1 MADVYHE
8 RAAAEP
14 GAVDPFRRQI
24 LHLADHRS
32 LDALASAEELRRPLF
47 NSSGK
52 AFREVTGKLG
62 RNRIWPPPSLVTK
75 AKLEQPNGS
84 RPFIVYSQKICRHT
98 PHQQ

>member
-52 AFREVTGKLG
+52 LFGKSSASLAETGSG
-62 RNRIWPPPSLVTK
+62 HR
-75 AKLEQPNGS
+75 
-84 RPFIVYSQKICRHT
+84 RH
-98 PHQQ
+98 